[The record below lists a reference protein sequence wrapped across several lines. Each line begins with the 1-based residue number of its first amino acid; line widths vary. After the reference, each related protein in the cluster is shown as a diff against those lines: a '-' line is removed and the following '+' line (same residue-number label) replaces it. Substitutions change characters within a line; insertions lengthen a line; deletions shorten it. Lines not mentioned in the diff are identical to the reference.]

1 MGQLPGL
8 PVFQGAFPAPGLAVG
23 ADVGRDAGR
32 TMLAGAV
39 GYGPRS
45 GRFGLVAGAGVFTA
59 SAPGFGGSRFAY
71 GARFA
76 LRAVQFA
83 NQRLAI
89 TPFAGFGSTRARL
102 TSGTVAGLPATPPD
116 IGKVMQMDR
125 IPLGIAAGGRFR
137 IGDARALAL
146 SLAPA
151 YTLDRRTGGSLDATK
166 WNLRVAAVADLALTS
181 RLGVSLA
188 SEFGQSTSLPEPG
201 PTGSQIGLGVSF
213 AFARR

>member
-1 MGQLPGL
+1 MNARVSNPCARRGRRALSALLLGAAPWPAMGQLPGL

-45 GRFGLVAGAGVFTA
+45 GRFGLVAGAGVFSA
-59 SAPGFGGSRFAY
+59 SAPGFGGSRLAY

-83 NQRLAI
+83 NARLAI

-116 IGKVMQMDR
+116 IGKVDR
-125 IPLGIAAGGRFR
+125 K
-137 IGDARALAL
+137 
-146 SLAPA
+146 S
-151 YTLDRRTGGSLDATK
+151 
-166 WNLRVAAVADLALTS
+166 VV
-181 RLGVSLA
+181 
-188 SEFGQSTSLPEPG
+188 
-201 PTGSQIGLGVSF
+201 
-213 AFARR
+213 